1 MNLFVAKLSP
11 TTTAKDLETCF
22 EAFGEIVST
31 KVIIDRYTGNSK
43 GYGFVEMKND
53 DEALAAIE
61 ALNETELKGSTIVVK
76 ESQPKPASHG
86 PSRHSSPRH
95 GNQRNQ

>member
-11 TTTAKDLETCF
+11 TTTAKDLETLF
-22 EAFGEIVST
+22 EAFGEILST
-31 KVIIDRYTGNSK
+31 KVIIDRFTGNSK

-61 ALNETELKGSTIVVK
+61 ALNETDFKSSTIVVK
-76 ESQPKPASHG
+76 ESQPKSPSHG
-86 PSRHSSPRH
+86 HNRDHSRRH
-95 GNQRNQ
+95 GSQHS